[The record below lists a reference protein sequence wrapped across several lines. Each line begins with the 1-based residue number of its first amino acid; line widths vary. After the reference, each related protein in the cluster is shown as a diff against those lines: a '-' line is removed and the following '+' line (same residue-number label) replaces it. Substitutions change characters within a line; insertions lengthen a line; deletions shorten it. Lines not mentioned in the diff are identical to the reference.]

1 MASPESDDIRASIA
15 AQVSLA
21 GSGLAANLNRRYPET
36 NEPSKKFQDVPR
48 AESETRPRRQ
58 KGLPPSL
65 SAPARERKTLNM
77 LGTSSILGLVAD
89 KERSQL
95 VMAVRCEHPVADVG
109 SLIHKLPVNEY
120 PAFVVGRPETNDRDV
135 LAVRAEREVAG

>member
-109 SLIHKLPVNEY
+109 SLIQTARQRIPRVCCRTTGNQ
-120 PAFVVGRPETNDRDV
+120 RPFE